1 VKAVLVL
8 AAALV
13 LSACSLE
20 VAGHKVLGGGENKSQ
35 NFSYELEQNG
45 CKTGRHE
52 FSSQD
57 DYCNGLKN
65 DALNNYCAINLRY
78 EEFKA
83 KCADK
88 SWNN

>member
-1 VKAVLVL
+1 MKAVMVL
-8 AAALV
+8 AAALA

-20 VAGHKVLGGGENKSQ
+20 VAGHKVLDGGDNKTTAL
-35 NFSYELEQNG
+35 SYDFTENG
-45 CKTGRHE
+45 CATGKHE

-65 DALNNYCAINLRY
+65 DSLNKYCAINLRY
-78 EEFKA
+78 NAFKQT
-83 KCADK
+83 CGDR